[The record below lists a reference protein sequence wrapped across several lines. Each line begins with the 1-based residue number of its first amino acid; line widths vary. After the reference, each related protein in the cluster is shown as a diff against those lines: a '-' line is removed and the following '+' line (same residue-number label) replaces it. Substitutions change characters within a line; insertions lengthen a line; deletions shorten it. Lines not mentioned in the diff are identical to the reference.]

1 MAKLKEN
8 LIFQVDGQDYD
19 LSDVISMVK
28 EDWKAKGNKMGSVSQ
43 LDVYVKPEDSRVY
56 YVVNKETEESVDF

>member
-28 EDWKAKGNKMGSVSQ
+28 EDWKGNKMGSVLQ